1 MSAIPCRNCPLRRF
15 RLFVPFSDEEV
26 AFMER
31 FKTGELNVGPGTT
44 ILMEGSNSPQL
55 YTVLSGMGVRYKT
68 LENGQRQVINF
79 LFPGDLVGLQAGVM
93 GEMKHTVEATTEMML
108 CVFRRED
115 LWLLFRSQPARAY
128 DLTWL
133 AAVEEHFLGET
144 IASIGQRTATQR
156 LAWALVRVYQRLRA
170 VGIGRDGSVPLP
182 FRQQDLADA
191 LGLSLVHTNK
201 VLARLRDRQLVTW
214 REGPADPYRPGRA
227 GATGRDGSRA
237 AGVPAADLSRGFS
250 GPSTSGRG
258 LPEHRA
264 ASSPRAATPTWA
276 LMPPWTSGH
285 SWSRAVP
292 P

>member
-1 MSAIPCRNCPLRRF
+1 MPAIPCQKCPLRKQP
-15 RLFVPFSDEEV
+15 LFVPFSDEDL

-31 FKTGELNVGPGTT
+31 FKTGELTVAAGTT

-55 YTVLSGMGVRYKT
+55 YTVFSGMGVRYKT

-79 LFPGDLVGLQAGVM
+79 LFPGDFAGLQAGVM

-115 LWLLFRSQPARAY
+115 LWLLFRSQPGRAY

-144 IASIGQRTATQR
+144 IASIGQRSGIQR
-156 LAWALVRVYQRLRA
+156 MAWALLRVYQRLRS
-170 VGIGRDGSVPLP
+170 VGLGRDGSVPLP

-201 VLARLRDRQLVTW
+201 VLARLRESQLLTW
-214 REGPADPYRPGRA
+214 RDGRLTITDTEALAKLAVTEAERP
-227 GATGRDGSRA
+227 
-237 AGVPAADLSRGFS
+237 
-250 GPSTSGRG
+250 
-258 LPEHRA
+258 E
-264 ASSPRAATPTWA
+264 PRP
-276 LMPPWTSGH
+276 LL
-285 SWSRAVP
+285 
-292 P
+292 